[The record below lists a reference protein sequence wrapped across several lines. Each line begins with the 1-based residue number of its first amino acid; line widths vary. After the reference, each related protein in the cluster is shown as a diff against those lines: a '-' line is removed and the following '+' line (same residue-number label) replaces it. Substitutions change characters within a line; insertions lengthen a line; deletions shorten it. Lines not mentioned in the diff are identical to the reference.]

1 MADYRILVTGSRT
14 WKDYRAV
21 RAALSAI
28 ADEAR
33 RAGHTGL
40 IVVAGAAPYGADH
53 DAMQWAV
60 IEGYGDTGLRIT
72 YEPHPADW
80 QPAQRGK
87 PDLSAGYRRNAD
99 MVTLGAVLREAEASR
114 IARGQPL
121 RRPRR
126 EGRDTGTKVHRC
138 LSPGEPRPAWS
149 ASWSAT
155 PALTAAPFPARNAAP
170 AAGSVPGILTRRG
183 STPPRTRANCRSWT
197 DDADA

>member
-1 MADYRILVTGSRT
+1 VADYRVLVTGSRT

-21 RAALSAI
+21 RAALSAV

-53 DAMQWAV
+53 DAMQWAA

-99 MVTLGAVLREAEASR
+99 MVALGADVCLAFISPCSARYCTKPKPHGSHGASHCADLAEKAGIPVRRFTRDTSAT
-114 IARGQPL
+114 ARG
-121 RRPRR
+121 
-126 EGRDTGTKVHRC
+126 DTG
-138 LSPGEPRPAWS
+138 
-149 ASWSAT
+149 
-155 PALTAAPFPARNAAP
+155 
-170 AAGSVPGILTRRG
+170 I
-183 STPPRTRANCRSWT
+183 
-197 DDADA
+197 